1 MANTRETTKA
11 ISRRRALGKL
21 GILSAAPLVSCA
33 DDDNGTSPG
42 SSDATLA
49 VLALTSVPLT
59 PAFTPGT
66 TAYTA
71 SVPNPTETVTITATP
86 TDADAVVTIGSSP
99 STVGGATAIVQIA
112 VGITQV
118 PIIVTAADGSTTRTY
133 TVAVTRASGATT
145 ACVLVPEETIGPYPL
160 LQVLSNNALRRSDVR
175 ESRTGVPLQ
184 LVLSLVNVNNNC
196 NPVTNAA
203 VYIWQCDK
211 DGNYSGY
218 ASEVGQTYLRGIQFT
233 DAAGQVSFTTVYPGW
248 YQGRITHIHFQV
260 YLNANLGGTATAT
273 SQIAFPPTVTQ
284 AVYSSPLY
292 SARGQNTSVA
302 SFAQDMV
309 FADGT
314 TYQLASVTGDV
325 NQGYAALLT
334 VGVRG

>member
-1 MANTRETTKA
+1 MSQGASSKKA

-21 GILSAAPLVSCA
+21 GILGAAPLVSCA
-33 DDDNGTSPG
+33 DDDGTTLPG

-49 VLALTSVPLT
+49 VLALSSVPLT
-59 PAFTPGT
+59 PTFAAQT

-71 SVPNPTETVTITATP
+71 SVPSTTETVTITATP

-99 STVGGATAIVQIA
+99 ATLGGATAIVQLA
-112 VGITQV
+112 VGITMV
-118 PIIVTAADGSTTRTY
+118 PIIVTAEDRSTTRTY

-160 LQVLSNNALRRSDVR
+160 LQVLSTTALRRSDVR
-175 ESRTGVPLQ
+175 ETRTGVPLR
-184 LVLSLVNVNNNC
+184 LVLSLANVNNNC
-196 NPVTNAA
+196 NPITNAA

-218 ASEVGQTYLRGIQFT
+218 GSEVGQTYMRGIQFT
-233 DAAGQVSFTTVYPGW
+233 DAAGQVAFTTVYPGW

-314 TYQLASVTGDV
+314 TYQLATVTGDV
-325 NQGYAALLT
+325 AQGYTALLT